1 MAEKQKAQSREQRK
15 IDKQNEK
22 KLAKQQELEKIKRPR
37 MRVIPIWIR
46 IILVAAFFCVAVVA
60 GAMFGYGILGDGA
73 PMDVLK
79 KDTWE
84 HIFDL
89 VRVE

>member
-1 MAEKQKAQSREQRK
+1 MAEKQNAQSREQRK
-15 IDKQNEK
+15 KDKQNEK

-79 KDTWE
+79 KETWE
-84 HIFDL
+84 HILDL
-89 VRVE
+89 VKVE